1 MKAWIRHIGL
11 GFVGALLLV
20 RCGSYAPAVVSDNFA
35 YLYGKG
41 AAAMRLQAR
50 VYHASDQRSVI
61 YFKLHTAD
69 LLYKSPGGGGPFHAQ
84 VLIKYEAYASLDS
97 HQLLDSA
104 STYVKDQ
111 SNVANEDKDLI
122 GSMDMK
128 RNDRRSFVVRLIARD
143 LNRDVESVVMLH
155 VERGVAGSRQDFL
168 PVDQRGI
175 PLFDDEVP
183 PGTTVKIRCDQQAG
197 HALHGSH
204 YPEVGK
210 LPPPVFAETATPVP
224 ADRPDSTFTI
234 QVPEEGSFTFTTGPS
249 GFYHLRPDTAS
260 TTGYTLFVLRDCF
273 PEVTHSTDLVPP
285 LRYITSLQEWERI
298 TGATDKRK
306 EVERFWTDAAGD
318 RERAR
323 EAIAAYYGRVESAN
337 RHFTSFVE
345 GWKTDRGLVH
355 IIFGTPST
363 IRKSENGETW
373 IYGEETNL
381 MSLTFTFVKRDDPF
395 SDNDLVLRRDPQLK
409 SAWYRNVESW
419 RNGRIMQY

>member
-1 MKAWIRHIGL
+1 MSRIPAHIA
-11 GFVGALLLV
+11 VASALLLAG
-20 RCGSYAPAVVSDNFA
+20 CGSYAPAVVSDNFA

-50 VYHASDQRSVI
+50 VYHATDDRSTI

-69 LLYKSPGGGGPFHAQ
+69 LLYKSGGDGGPFRAQ
-84 VLIKYEAYASLDS
+84 VLITYEAYPSLDS
-97 HQLLDSA
+97 RQLLDSA
-104 STYVKDQ
+104 STLVKDQ
-111 SNVANEDKDLI
+111 SGTATEDKDLI

-128 RNDRRSFVVRLIARD
+128 RNDRRSFVVRLVARD

-155 VERGVAGSRQDFL
+155 VGTGTLGSRQDFL
-168 PVDQRGI
+168 PMDQRGI
-175 PLFDDEVP
+175 PLFDDEVA
-183 PGTTVKIRCDQQAG
+183 PGTVVKVRCEQHAGHTLYGGHYEAVTKLPAPVFTEISPPTPSQQA
-197 HALHGSH
+197 
-204 YPEVGK
+204 
-210 LPPPVFAETATPVP
+210 
-224 ADRPDSTFTI
+224 DSTFTI
-234 QVPEEGSFTFTTGPS
+234 QVPEDGNFTLTTGRT
-249 GFYHLRPDTAS
+249 GFYHLRPDTTSMA
-260 TTGYTLFVLRDCF
+260 GYSLFVMKDCF
-273 PEVTHSTDLVPP
+273 PDIRTSLDMVPP
-285 LRYITSLQEWERI
+285 LRYITSLQEWDRI
-298 TGATDKRK
+298 TAATDKRK
-306 EVERFWTDAAGD
+306 EVERFWLDASGD

-363 IRKSENGETW
+363 IRKGEGGETW

-381 MSLTFTFVKRDDPF
+381 MSLTFTFVKRDDPY